1 MLQEGYSKTSISGP
15 SEERTP
21 PLERT
26 DQLPPI
32 ELTII
37 LKPPKADA
45 SELHRADTRG
55 VTDVPQPIQIYLRKQ
70 TR

>member
-1 MLQEGYSKTSISGP
+1 MLNIRLVIIIIIIIIIQI
-15 SEERTP
+15 
-21 PLERT
+21 PLLADSPKKGHRPYIERT

-45 SELHRADTRG
+45 SELSRADT
-55 VTDVPQPIQIYLRKQ
+55 VSNM
-70 TR
+70 